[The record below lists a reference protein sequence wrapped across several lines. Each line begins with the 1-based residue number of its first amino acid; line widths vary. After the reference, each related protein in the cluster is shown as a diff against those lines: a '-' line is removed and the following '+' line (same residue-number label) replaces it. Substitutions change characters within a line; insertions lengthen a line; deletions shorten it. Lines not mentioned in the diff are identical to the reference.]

1 MKASAIL
8 TGIFLL
14 LSAFVLT
21 LPEPVD
27 AARMGGGRSFGG
39 KPFMSS
45 PAPAPTMR
53 QQTPN
58 AQRQPMNQAQAGQ
71 TAAQRPGLFGGM
83 GGLFGGLL
91 AGTLIGSL
99 LSGNGFGGGGFMD
112 IIIIGLLVFLG
123 LKLFA
128 RFRNRQAPAPAGAG
142 AQGASTMGGLH
153 GDLREDSAS
162 SQGMRRDNAAA
173 GWDVLRNAPQGG
185 AGQAQ
190 AFDAAP
196 SVDVPQGFDVDEF
209 LRGAKMAYSR
219 LQNSWD
225 KRDLDD
231 IAQFATPAVL
241 DAVREQLEAEPTPS
255 TTEVLL
261 VNAQLL
267 GVENDGDEQRA
278 QVFFDVLMRESPDQ
292 QAPSSVREVWHF
304 VHPIAGGSWKLD
316 GIQQVD

>member
-8 TGIFLL
+8 TAIFLFF
-14 LSAFVLT
+14 SAFVLT
-21 LPEPVD
+21 LPESAD

-39 KPFMSS
+39 KPFMSQ

-53 QQTPN
+53 QQTPG

-71 TAAQRPGLFGGM
+71 AAQRPGMFGGM

-91 AGTLIGSL
+91 AGTLLGSL
-99 LSGNGFGGGGFMD
+99 LAGNGFSGGGFMD
-112 IIIIGLLVFLG
+112 IILIGLLVFLG

-142 AQGASTMGGLH
+142 AQGAAMGGLH

-162 SQGMRRDNAAA
+162 QGMRRDNAAS
-173 GWDVLRNAPQGG
+173 GWDVLRDTGRGG
-185 AGQAQ
+185 ADQAQ
-190 AFDAAP
+190 DFDAAP
-196 SVDVPQGFDVDEF
+196 RVDVPQGFDVDEF
-209 LRGAKMAYSR
+209 LRGAKMAYNR
-219 LQNSWD
+219 LQHSWD
-225 KRDLDD
+225 KRDLND

-241 DAVREQLEAEPTPS
+241 DAVREQLAAEPTPS
-255 TTEVLL
+255 NTEVLL

-267 GVENDGDEQRA
+267 GVENDGDDQRA
-278 QVFFDVLMRESPDQ
+278 QVFFDVLLRESPNQ

-304 VHPIAGGSWKLD
+304 VRPIAGGTWKLD
-316 GIQQVD
+316 GIQQVE

>member
-1 MKASAIL
+1 
-8 TGIFLL
+8 
-14 LSAFVLT
+14 
-21 LPEPVD
+21 
-27 AARMGGGRSFGG
+27 
-39 KPFMSS
+39 
-45 PAPAPTMR
+45 
-53 QQTPN
+53 
-58 AQRQPMNQAQAGQ
+58 MNQAQAGQ

-142 AQGASTMGGLH
+142 AQGASAMGGLH

-196 SVDVPQGFDVDEF
+196 SVDVPQGFDADEF

-304 VHPIAGGSWKLD
+304 VRPIAGGSWKLD

>member
-1 MKASAIL
+1 
-8 TGIFLL
+8 
-14 LSAFVLT
+14 
-21 LPEPVD
+21 
-27 AARMGGGRSFGG
+27 
-39 KPFMSS
+39 
-45 PAPAPTMR
+45 
-53 QQTPN
+53 
-58 AQRQPMNQAQAGQ
+58 
-71 TAAQRPGLFGGM
+71 
-83 GGLFGGLL
+83 
-91 AGTLIGSL
+91 
-99 LSGNGFGGGGFMD
+99 
-112 IIIIGLLVFLG
+112 
-123 LKLFA
+123 
-128 RFRNRQAPAPAGAG
+128 
-142 AQGASTMGGLH
+142 MGGLH

-196 SVDVPQGFDVDEF
+196 SVDVPQGFDADEF

-304 VHPIAGGSWKLD
+304 VRPIAGGSWKLD

>member
-14 LSAFVLT
+14 FSAFVLT

-142 AQGASTMGGLH
+142 AQGASAMGGLH

-196 SVDVPQGFDVDEF
+196 SVDVPQGFDADEF

-241 DAVREQLEAEPTPS
+241 DAVR
-255 TTEVLL
+255 
-261 VNAQLL
+261 
-267 GVENDGDEQRA
+267 
-278 QVFFDVLMRESPDQ
+278 
-292 QAPSSVREVWHF
+292 
-304 VHPIAGGSWKLD
+304 
-316 GIQQVD
+316 

>member
-1 MKASAIL
+1 
-8 TGIFLL
+8 
-14 LSAFVLT
+14 
-21 LPEPVD
+21 
-27 AARMGGGRSFGG
+27 
-39 KPFMSS
+39 
-45 PAPAPTMR
+45 
-53 QQTPN
+53 
-58 AQRQPMNQAQAGQ
+58 
-71 TAAQRPGLFGGM
+71 M

-142 AQGASTMGGLH
+142 AQGASAMGGLH

-196 SVDVPQGFDVDEF
+196 SVDVPQGFDADEF

-304 VHPIAGGSWKLD
+304 VRPIAGGSWKLD

>member
-1 MKASAIL
+1 
-8 TGIFLL
+8 
-14 LSAFVLT
+14 
-21 LPEPVD
+21 
-27 AARMGGGRSFGG
+27 
-39 KPFMSS
+39 
-45 PAPAPTMR
+45 
-53 QQTPN
+53 
-58 AQRQPMNQAQAGQ
+58 
-71 TAAQRPGLFGGM
+71 
-83 GGLFGGLL
+83 
-91 AGTLIGSL
+91 
-99 LSGNGFGGGGFMD
+99 MD

-128 RFRNRQAPAPAGAG
+128 RFRQPSGARARRGRRAGAS
-142 AQGASTMGGLH
+142 AMGGLH

-196 SVDVPQGFDVDEF
+196 SVDVPQGFDADEF

-278 QVFFDVLMRESPDQ
+278 QVFFDVLKRESPDQ
-292 QAPSSVREVWHF
+292 QPRPLCARSGTLCARRGRLLEAGR
-304 VHPIAGGSWKLD
+304 HPAGGLSAQAPFRPHPECIRARPEARAFGPLFWNSLEKNYGKLC
-316 GIQQVD
+316 GQAR

>member
-8 TGIFLL
+8 TAIFLFF
-14 LSAFVLT
+14 SAFVLT
-21 LPEPVD
+21 LPESAD

-39 KPFMSS
+39 KPFMNQ
-45 PAPAPTMR
+45 PAPAQTMR
-53 QQTPN
+53 QQTPG

-71 TAAQRPGLFGGM
+71 AAQRPGMFGGM

-91 AGTLIGSL
+91 AGTLLGSL
-99 LSGNGFGGGGFMD
+99 LAGNGFSGGGFMD
-112 IIIIGLLVFLG
+112 IILIGLLVFLG

-142 AQGASTMGGLH
+142 AQGATMGGLH

-162 SQGMRRDNAAA
+162 QGMRRDSAAS
-173 GWDVLRNAPQGG
+173 GWDVLRDTGRGG
-185 AGQAQ
+185 ADQTQG
-190 AFDAAP
+190 FDAAP
-196 SVDVPQGFDVDEF
+196 RVDVPQGFDVDEF
-209 LRGAKMAYSR
+209 LRGAKMAYNR
-219 LQNSWD
+219 LQHSWD
-225 KRDLDD
+225 KRDLND

-241 DAVREQLEAEPTPS
+241 DAVRAQLAAEPTPS

-267 GVENDGDEQRA
+267 GVENDGDDQRA
-278 QVFFDVLMRESPDQ
+278 QVFFDVLLRERPNQ

-304 VHPIAGGSWKLD
+304 VRPIAGGTWKLD
-316 GIQQVD
+316 GIQQVE